1 MAFFLA
7 ITRVVAPMAVFVA
20 VGVGSEER
28 MVMTVG
34 LAVMPLTAVV
44 SE

>member
-28 MVMTVG
+28 MVMTVE
-34 LAVMPLTAVV
+34 LVDMSLTAVA

>member
-7 ITRVVAPMAVFVA
+7 ITRVVAPIAAFVT
-20 VGVGSEER
+20 VGVGSEGR

-34 LAVMPLTAVV
+34 LAVMSLTAVA